1 MTRIPFGRYR
11 GQLLEDLPEH
21 YIEWLL
27 TIDLREPLRAA
38 VYAEHEWRIFS
49 QETRSIVNPAI
60 IDELVSAGLRTLSK
74 KFHPDVGGSHERMQ
88 AINAAADWVRQQARA
103 LC

>member
-11 GQLLEDLPEH
+11 GQLLEALPEY
-21 YIEWLL
+21 YIDWLL

-38 VYAEHEWRIFS
+38 VHAEHERRIFS

-60 IDELVSAGLRTLSK
+60 IDELVGAGVRTLAK
-74 KFHPDVGGSHERMQ
+74 KYHPDCGGDHQRMI
-88 AINAAADWVRQQARA
+88 AINAAAEWVKQQARA
-103 LC
+103 IS